1 MTMQPTPI
9 ELFEGSA
16 IKATETTLGAWSC
29 GLFTAWCQA
38 VMTPWNLVP
47 PPHGREAERGAL
59 LPIPDV
65 LEEEERALFA

>member
-1 MTMQPTPI
+1 MNPSDA
-9 ELFEGSA
+9 GA
-16 IKATETTLGAWSC
+16 IRATEDVVSAWSS
-29 GLFTAWCQA
+29 GFFTAWCEA

-47 PPHGREAERGAL
+47 PPHGREAGCGAL